1 MSEETILIQVGTLLA
16 SLFALLIA
24 YGRAWVVRLENKNER
39 ETASTQ
45 IELLRQELEGLRE
58 RSDLETRTLVN
69 TMMERC
75 IQENQNLQASI
86 RQSEVERVALQ
97 SEFTALKKRIEDLEY
112 IIQEKD
118 QQIDQLMMRFE
129 PK

>member
-1 MSEETILIQVGTLLA
+1 MSEETILIQVGTLLV

-24 YGRAWVVRLENKNER
+24 YGRTWVVRLENENER

-86 RQSEVERVALQ
+86 RQSEIERVALQ
-97 SEFTALKKRIEDLEY
+97 SDLIALKKRIEDLEY

-118 QQIDQLMMRFE
+118 QQINQLMAQFE